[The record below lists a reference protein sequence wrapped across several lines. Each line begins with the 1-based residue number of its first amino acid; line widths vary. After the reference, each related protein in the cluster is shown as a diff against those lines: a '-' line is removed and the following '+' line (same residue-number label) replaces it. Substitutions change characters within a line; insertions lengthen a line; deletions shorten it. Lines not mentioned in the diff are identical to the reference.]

1 MIRAHKIRLNPTV
14 EQAAWLTQCCHVN
27 RAAFNWGLAEWKRQY
42 QDGQKPSAMQ
52 IKKKWNAEIDEA
64 RPWARE
70 TCRDAYASAFES
82 LGDAFVRFF
91 RGQNDYPSFKKR
103 GKSRMSFTLANDKF
117 AVEGHDAK
125 LPKIDVVN
133 MAEVLRF
140 VGKIVK
146 GTVSLKAGRWYLSI
160 TVETPDVQR
169 AKTGRRVGIDV
180 GLKTLAVTSD
190 DERLENQKP
199 LKNSLTKLR
208 RLSRWVSRKQIG
220 GKNRAKAVVKLARF
234 QARIANRRMDVW
246 HKFTTSIARD
256 YDTVCIEDLNV
267 KGMAKNRRL
276 SRAIADA
283 GWSIAFAMLDYKSE
297 DVRRV
302 SRFQATSKPC
312 NVCGIRKDD
321 LKLSDRVWLCECGNV
336 VDRDLNAAKNI
347 LEIGMMQPLKAL
359 APALARSGFKRSRTV
374 CKTVS
379 TATQVEVSTAMCAHI
394 RAH

>member
-1 MIRAHKIRLNPTV
+1 
-14 EQAAWLTQCCHVN
+14 
-27 RAAFNWGLAEWKRQY
+27 
-42 QDGQKPSAMQ
+42 
-52 IKKKWNAEIDEA
+52 
-64 RPWARE
+64 
-70 TCRDAYASAFES
+70 
-82 LGDAFVRFF
+82 
-91 RGQNDYPSFKKR
+91 
-103 GKSRMSFTLANDKF
+103 
-117 AVEGHDAK
+117 
-125 LPKIDVVN
+125 
-133 MAEVLRF
+133 
-140 VGKIVK
+140 
-146 GTVSLKAGRWYLSI
+146 
-160 TVETPDVQR
+160 VQR

-347 LEIGMMQPLKAL
+347 LEIGMMQPLKAS

-379 TATQVEVSTAMCAHI
+379 TAAQVEVSTEMGAHI